1 MYISRVYL
9 DPCREETIRLVRS
22 PYRIHAAVER
32 AFSSAREKEDG
43 TGRILWRLDVSP
55 RRDRLALYIV
65 SPSRPNL
72 THMAKQVGCP
82 AAGEGLTKDYAP
94 VLDRI
99 SEGQIWAFRL
109 KANPARKVSKDRGV
123 VANEQVVGTIQ
134 GHVTEAQ
141 QVDWLLS
148 RSEAHGFEVPRL
160 EGRLQ
165 VDVSQRYKERFARD
179 GKTVTIATAR
189 FDGLLTVTNSD
200 LFRQALCRGIG
211 RAKGFGCGLMTI
223 APPPDAARCDE
234 MMA

>member
-1 MYISRVYL
+1 M
-9 DPCREETIRLVRS
+9 
-22 PYRIHAAVER
+22 
-32 AFSSAREKEDG
+32 
-43 TGRILWRLDVSP
+43 
-55 RRDRLALYIV
+55 
-65 SPSRPNL
+65 
-72 THMAKQVGCP
+72 
-82 AAGEGLTKDYAP
+82 GLQA
-94 VLDRI
+94 
-99 SEGQIWAFRL
+99 Q
-109 KANPARKVSKDRGV
+109 ANPARKVSKDRGV

-200 LFRQALCRGIG
+200 RFRQALCRGIEEPKDLG
-211 RAKGFGCGLMTI
+211 VA
-223 APPPDAARCDE
+223 
-234 MMA
+234 